1 MVYLKQKKETKNHEH
16 LAVPPIPPVPRV
28 FCLFQLNTNERS
40 EMRGLIE
47 RNKRHTGYFVLI
59 E

>member
-1 MVYLKQKKETKNHEH
+1 MNGTGREPEEGEGSGCSF
-16 LAVPPIPPVPRV
+16 